1 MSEILDERVKR
12 FLSMKG
18 DPSIRPLYDVDALTE
33 AVKTA
38 VATGDPDPHPPHF
51 CYINSSGQVVQVTTA
66 TGEEEVIDDTTKP
79 KTEGLEII
87 LPKSGKRVVITPE
100 TYEKMLDRL
109 KPCETCGDAVAE
121 DPDAELR
128 DGYRDIGDQ
137 LLTLSQAM
145 PNDCIFS
152 ADDGAELN
160 PDYIAIS
167 ADGSFWM
174 ILGNYI
180 YPVEIDHGIARYDE
194 DKCMRIIDQDEDN
207 AKIAPL
213 SRRLVYWNYAMMASD
228 MSGWV
233 ITGYRKVYGA
243 VYTKK
248 DLRARR
254 AEARRE
260 RRKTM
265 SRIFAKGAVAL
276 EDLAKKFYNPFD

>member
-1 MSEILDERVKR
+1 MSEVLDEKTKK
-12 FLSMKG
+12 FLSMKN
-18 DPSIRPLYDVDALTE
+18 DPSFHPLYDVDALTE

-38 VATGDPDPHPPHF
+38 IATGNPDPHPPHF
-51 CYINSSGQVVQVTTA
+51 CYINSSGQIVRVTTA
-66 TGEEEVIDDTTKP
+66 TGEEEVIDDATKP
-79 KTEGLEII
+79 KMDGLEII
-87 LPKSGKRVVITPE
+87 LPKSGKKVVITPE

-109 KPCETCGDAVAE
+109 KPCETCGDAAAE

-128 DGYRDIGDQ
+128 DGYLDIGRQ

-152 ADDGAELN
+152 ADDGEELN

-194 DKCMRIIDQDEDN
+194 DKCMRIIDQDGNND
-207 AKIAPL
+207 KIAPL
-213 SRRLVYWNYAMMASD
+213 SRRLVYWNYAMMASN
-228 MSGWV
+228 MSDWV
-233 ITGYRKVYGA
+233 ITGYRKVYGT

-254 AEARRE
+254 EEARRE

-265 SRIFAKGAVAL
+265 SRILARGAVVL
-276 EDLAKKFYNPFD
+276 EDLAKKFYNPFE

>member
-1 MSEILDERVKR
+1 MSEVLDEKTKK
-12 FLSMKG
+12 FLSMKN
-18 DPSIRPLYDVDALTE
+18 DPSFHPLYDVDALTE

-38 VATGDPDPHPPHF
+38 IATGNPDPHPPHF
-51 CYINSSGQVVQVTTA
+51 CYINSSGQIVGVTTA
-66 TGEEEVIDDTTKP
+66 TGEEEVIDDATKP
-79 KTEGLEII
+79 KMDGLEII
-87 LPKSGKRVVITPE
+87 LPKSGKKVVITPE

-109 KPCETCGDAVAE
+109 KPCETCGDAAAE

-128 DGYRDIGDQ
+128 DGYLDIGRQ

-152 ADDGAELN
+152 ADDGEELN

-194 DKCMRIIDQDEDN
+194 DKCMRIIDQDGNND
-207 AKIAPL
+207 KIAPL
-213 SRRLVYWNYAMMASD
+213 SRRLVYWNYAMMASN
-228 MSGWV
+228 MSDWI

-254 AEARRE
+254 EEARRE

-265 SRIFAKGAVAL
+265 SRILARGAVVL
-276 EDLAKKFYNPFD
+276 EDLAKKFYNPFE